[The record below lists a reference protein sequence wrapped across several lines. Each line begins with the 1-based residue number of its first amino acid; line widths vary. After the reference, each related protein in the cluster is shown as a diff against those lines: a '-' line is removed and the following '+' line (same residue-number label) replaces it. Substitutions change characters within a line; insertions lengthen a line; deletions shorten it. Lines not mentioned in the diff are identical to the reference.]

1 MVDIKKMALNME
13 LMNKK
18 LEYLIRQIERGK
30 IKSPSN
36 ITYDQL
42 NEQVAIAVENNQ
54 IKKVKIAKI
63 L

>member
-1 MVDIKKMALNME
+1 MIDIKKMALNME

-18 LEYLIRQIERGK
+18 LEYIIKQIERGN
-30 IKSPSN
+30 IKYPSN

-42 NEQVAIAVENNQ
+42 NEQVSIAVENNQ
-54 IKKVKIAKI
+54 VKKFKIVRI

>member
-13 LMNKK
+13 LMDKK
-18 LEYLIRQIERGK
+18 LEYIIKQIEKGK
-30 IKSPSN
+30 IKYPSN

-42 NEQVAIAVENNQ
+42 NEQVSIAVENNQ
-54 IKKVKIAKI
+54 VKKFKIVRI

>member
-1 MVDIKKMALNME
+1 MDIKKMALNME

>member
-13 LMNKK
+13 LMNRK
-18 LEYLIRQIERGK
+18 LEYIIKQIEKGK
-30 IKSPSN
+30 IKSLSN

-42 NEQVAIAVENNQ
+42 NEQVSIAVENNQ
-54 IKKVKIAKI
+54 VKKFKIVRI